1 MHVPVW
7 SDVFNAPV
15 VLPLADVV
23 SASSVSGVRQVDR
36 GTLDRS
42 ASIFLC
48 VKRVV
53 ATLSSSL
60 VRVPFC
66 TGAPLPTN
74 CFGVMPEQCTAYA
87 TLLVFSDSFDACKCA
102 CFPAALAEVLGSV
115 PSGVDDVG
123 STNWWVGGQ
132 VVAVGGGTCACI
144 VGSDDAVILVLT
156 SIMEL
161 SWFAG
166 LWSAAR
172 CARPDVRDG
181 CSSQSAQASLSNR
194 RHVDVPVGTQ
204 LSSVFLVM

>member
-74 CFGVMPEQCTAYA
+74 CFGVMPE
-87 TLLVFSDSFDACKCA
+87 
-102 CFPAALAEVLGSV
+102 
-115 PSGVDDVG
+115 
-123 STNWWVGGQ
+123 
-132 VVAVGGGTCACI
+132 
-144 VGSDDAVILVLT
+144 
-156 SIMEL
+156 
-161 SWFAG
+161 
-166 LWSAAR
+166 
-172 CARPDVRDG
+172 
-181 CSSQSAQASLSNR
+181 
-194 RHVDVPVGTQ
+194 
-204 LSSVFLVM
+204 